1 MKDVVMLSHTTSF
14 LNSALYFHEPIT
26 SVDVFR
32 PWMLTA
38 NVLQQQQQQ
47 EQQQQQQEQQQQ
59 EQQQQQQPLEYT
71 PSSRSKNSDSLFW
84 CVYAIHQ
91 SNSVVEETKALE
103 MQEKM
108 AAVKWLTENKP
119 PRQTLS
125 ANSLQKHT
133 AELMSSPAT
142 TWGALS
148 LLCHYYKINV
158 RVVGKHMFM
167 DVVGSDGEDA
177 PLYRIEREDVAHRFH
192 VRGIVTPEADDSN
205 KIAQD
210 FREAKPMRGIGNYKV
225 DELKSLARRL
235 GLTIEAKKKQD
246 WYDAVYKAL
255 TW

>member
-1 MKDVVMLSHTTSF
+1 MKDVVMFSHTTSF

-38 NVLQQQQQQ
+38 ANVLQQ
-47 EQQQQQQEQQQQ
+47 EQQQQQQEQQ
-59 EQQQQQQPLEYT
+59 EEQQQQPLEYT

-84 CVYAIHQ
+84 CVYAIHHQ
-91 SNSVVEETKALE
+91 SNSVVEESKALE

-108 AAVKWLTENKP
+108 AAVKWLTENKL

-142 TWGALS
+142 TWGALY

-158 RVVGKHMFM
+158 RIVGKHMFM

-177 PLYRIEREDVAHRFH
+177 PLYRIEREDAAQRFH
-192 VRGIVTPEADDSN
+192 VRGIVTPEAADDSN

-210 FREAKPMRGIGNYKV
+210 FREAKPLRGIGNYKV
-225 DELKSLARRL
+225 DELKSLAARL
-235 GLTIEAKKKQD
+235 GLTIDAKKKQD